1 MDPSQYGTFSFT
13 SPILSPTSTLIP
25 SSTISSSSTSS
36 SSPFPSS
43 SFIPSEHL
51 HASLN
56 VYANS
61 SPVLPTKTP
70 INGPP
75 SSQQHE
81 NKKRPIETV
90 QSDLRQE
97 KNTKRRKRTS
107 AKAKDGED
115 SNDEDAARKTWT
127 SDEVKKLLLYLKE
140 NVDCYKRLKS
150 KFYTKA
156 ALHIG
161 KDTKPESI
169 KNKLANLVKGYQ
181 KYKREEEQSGG
192 GRPTPPEFLDE
203 LEDIF
208 GDRPNIN
215 PAHLTSNTSDSP
227 KKASPKKKNKHLT
240 GNTDDL
246 AAAVTKMSASR
257 DRSSDIKRDLYI
269 QKIAM
274 EQQRLEVEKA
284 RIENERRLKEK
295 ELELKEL
302 EMKNKYE
309 LEKMRLELELAKV
322 C

>member
-107 AKAKDGED
+107 AKAK
-115 SNDEDAARKTWT
+115 
-127 SDEVKKLLLYLKE
+127 
-140 NVDCYKRLKS
+140 
-150 KFYTKA
+150 
-156 ALHIG
+156 
-161 KDTKPESI
+161 
-169 KNKLANLVKGYQ
+169 
-181 KYKREEEQSGG
+181 
-192 GRPTPPEFLDE
+192 
-203 LEDIF
+203 
-208 GDRPNIN
+208 
-215 PAHLTSNTSDSP
+215 
-227 KKASPKKKNKHLT
+227 
-240 GNTDDL
+240 
-246 AAAVTKMSASR
+246 
-257 DRSSDIKRDLYI
+257 
-269 QKIAM
+269 
-274 EQQRLEVEKA
+274 
-284 RIENERRLKEK
+284 
-295 ELELKEL
+295 
-302 EMKNKYE
+302 
-309 LEKMRLELELAKV
+309 
-322 C
+322 